1 MQQPQFF
8 SQRVETN
15 LQFPKD
21 NVAFVV
27 AMRNPESLKGRG
39 KGPVIGETLLVFAE
53 LSQPTGRPPLQSWAP
68 DPAPVFADFETMVFD
83 FPADQA
89 GSWNNTE
96 TNQPVDDE
104 QRFQKAL
111 SKVKDGTAKVICHLA
126 TTART
131 GDRASVHNVEE
142 VLYVTEYHPA
152 DHNPTGRYRPTGLMM
167 RPVGSRWEL
176 DPGIVDPGAF
186 AGTEPIIPLNYAL
199 RHDVLPAVQPT
210 LKEAMQ
216 YTQAHQYE
224 LPAPVFTTDE
234 WVLSVN
240 LLSGKARCLG
250 PVRPKAA
257 PFQDRI
263 HVAFVRGVV
272 RK

>member
-21 NVAFVV
+21 NVAFVA
-27 AMRNPESLKGRG
+27 AMRNPESLKGKG

-68 DPAPVFADFETMVFD
+68 EPAPVFADFETMVFELS
-83 FPADQA
+83 ADDA
-89 GSWNNTE
+89 GSWSNPE

-104 QRFQKAL
+104 QRFQEAL

-131 GDRASVHNVEE
+131 GYRASMHNVEE
-142 VLYVTEYHPA
+142 VLYVTEYNAA
-152 DHNPTGRYRPTGLMM
+152 DYNPTGRYRPTALET

-176 DPGIVDPGAF
+176 DAGVLDPADS

-210 LKEAMQ
+210 LQEAMK
-216 YTQAHQYE
+216 YTQAHLYE
-224 LPAPVFTTDE
+224 LPVPVFTTDE

-240 LLSGKARCLG
+240 LFSGKARCLG

-263 HVAFVRGVV
+263 HVAFVRAVV